1 MMVMENSEIILT
13 VIIPLLL
20 VAGGGYYFMM
30 HAPEKENP
38 QIPVEE
44 IPVGNRT
51 VIYPELPYQHYE
63 KSDYGGVFW
72 FWERLWKSHNYY
84 NFTEEFVD
92 DGKKYANIFVSI
104 YPYDFSGEDH
114 FNFLINVTYHGYMG
128 EFVKFRDKYCGDNVN
143 VSEWDEYEL
152 WVHGHIPWYPPVVS
166 LDKNRSVNYTT
177 YIESGDKSTLMP
189 NSSYIFTGPT
199 WWDLTYNITG
209 DAKNIK
215 ISVFESFTFI
225 YIWPNATIPYAHIPL
240 KFEFWV
246 MDGKKILDFSTLLTF
261 KIPIILGS
269 SSGIVLPV
277 PEVNITKMGNNS
289 VRLYVEPTY
298 GNYTDIYIFWMDGT
312 RTVTKSKV
320 AWHTYTKPGEY
331 PIMVFYSYRG
341 KVVLPFYSLNRVL
354 YNFTFDGFQLSHI
367 WNDDALVKVNI

>member
-1 MMVMENSEIILT
+1 MMTMENAKIMLA

-20 VAGGGYYFMM
+20 IAGGGYYFVT
-30 HAPEKENP
+30 HTSNKGNP

-44 IPVGNRT
+44 ILLNERT
-51 VIYPELPYQHYE
+51 VVYPELPYQHHL
-63 KSDYGGVFW
+63 KSEYDGIFC
-72 FWERLWKSHNYY
+72 FWEKLWKSHNYY
-84 NFTEEFVD
+84 NFTEELVYE
-92 DGKKYANIFVSI
+92 GKKYANISVSI
-104 YPYDFSGEDH
+104 YPYDFSGEDG
-114 FNFLINVTYHGYMG
+114 FSFFINVTYHGYMG
-128 EFVKFRDKYCGDNVN
+128 ELVKFRDRYYGDNVN
-143 VSEWDEYEL
+143 ASEWKEYEL
-152 WVHGHIPWYPPVVS
+152 WVNAFETKPGVVS
-166 LDKNRSVNYTT
+166 LDENRSVNYTT

-199 WWDLTYNITG
+199 WWDLTYNISG

-215 ISVFESFTFI
+215 ISVFEGFSFMWI
-225 YIWPNATIPYAHIPL
+225 DPNATIPYAHIPL

-246 MDGKKILDFSTLLTF
+246 IDGDKILNFSTYTTF

-269 SSGIVLPV
+269 ASGIVLPE
-277 PEVNITKMGNNS
+277 PEVNITKMENNS

-298 GNYTDIYIFWMDGT
+298 GNYTDIYIFWMDGNY
-312 RTVTKSKV
+312 TVTKSKV
-320 AWHTYTKPGEY
+320 AWHAYTKSGKY

-367 WNDDALVKVNI
+367 WNDDALVEVNI